1 MFQNSLG
8 QLPVSMKIASIEFIP
23 VSLPLPAPFHPAWFP
38 NVTQKSTDGTLIKV
52 HADDGTVGYGWQN
65 SFGTEVKIV
74 GESRV
79 FKDLILGKDV
89 FNVEEIIRILTGI
102 TYSMNTLDLLGVEMA
117 LWDIIG
123 KSCGKPVHKLL
134 GGAKERVKAYASTAM
149 LKEPEE
155 HARDAV
161 KYRELGFRAIKI
173 RIHHD
178 KLEDDVAGIRAVRD
192 ALKKDEIEIMVDA
205 NQAATFSGP
214 VWSYQRALETAR
226 ELEKLEVY
234 WLEEPLFHEA
244 HEDLARLSRAVE
256 LQIAGGE
263 DEYGF
268 FRFKDIIDHGCFD
281 IIQADVSS
289 SGGIFQL
296 RKVAILAESVG
307 KLFVPHS
314 FDTGLSMAAALQVI
328 GASPN
333 SPYVEY
339 AMEYPSLD
347 LGHDKLLK
355 TQIEVSKDGY
365 VDIPSL
371 PGLGVEINE
380 ELIEKSRI

>member
-1 MFQNSLG
+1 
-8 QLPVSMKIASIEFIP
+8 MKIAKVEFTP
-23 VSLPLPAPFHPAWFP
+23 VSLPLAAPFHPAWFP
-38 NVTQKSTDGTLIKV
+38 NVTQKTTDGTIIKV

-65 SFGTEVKIV
+65 SFGAEVKIV

-79 FKDLILGKDV
+79 FRDLILGKEV
-89 FNVEEIIRILTGI
+89 FNVEEVIRILTGI
-102 TYSMNTLDLLGVEMA
+102 TYSMNTVDLWGVEMA
-117 LWDIIG
+117 LWDVVG
-123 KSCGKPVHKLL
+123 KSCGKPVYKLL
-134 GGAKERVKAYASTAM
+134 GGARERVMAYASTAM
-149 LKEPEE
+149 LKEPKE

-161 KYRELGFRAIKI
+161 KYREMGFRAIKI
-173 RIHHD
+173 RIHD
-178 KLEDDVAGIRAVRD
+178 DRLEDDIAGIRAVRD
-192 ALKKDEIEIMVDA
+192 ALKREEMEIMVDA

-226 ELEKLEVY
+226 ELEKLDVY

-244 HEDLARLSRAVE
+244 HEDLARLSKEVD
-256 LQIAGGE
+256 LFIAGGE
-263 DEYGF
+263 DESGF
-268 FRFKDIIDHGCFD
+268 FRFKDIIDHDCFD

-289 SGGIFQL
+289 SGGILQL

-307 KLFVPHS
+307 KAFVPHS

-333 SPYVEY
+333 SNFVEY
-339 AMEYPSLD
+339 AMELPSLD

-355 TQIEVSKDGY
+355 STIEISKDGY
-365 VDIPSL
+365 VDIPNL

-380 ELIEKSRI
+380 EHIVKNTI